1 MLRPNPRG
9 LRTLPFTKPVLLSRL
24 VFLRRYSLLVLSKKQ
39 QGSNRDFRV
48 ASRVQLPSAG
58 W

>member
-24 VFLRRYSLLVLSKKQ
+24 VFLRRYSLLVLSKKAAGQ
-39 QGSNRDFRV
+39 Q
-48 ASRVQLPSAG
+48 P
-58 W
+58 